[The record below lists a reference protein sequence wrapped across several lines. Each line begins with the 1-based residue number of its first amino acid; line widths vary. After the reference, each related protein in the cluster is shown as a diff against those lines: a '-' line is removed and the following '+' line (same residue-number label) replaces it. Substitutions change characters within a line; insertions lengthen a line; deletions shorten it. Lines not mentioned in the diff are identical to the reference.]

1 MNETLLIKPSICIPI
16 YKSELNKFEII
27 SIKSH
32 IFKLLPFPIKSHEFT
47 RTKAKKPG
55 RAY

>member
-1 MNETLLIKPSICIPI
+1 MRKDLNLKPSVCIPI

-32 IFKLLPFPIKSHEFT
+32 IFKLKAHDIFLLVPKSKI
-47 RTKAKKPG
+47 R
-55 RAY
+55 

>member
-1 MNETLLIKPSICIPI
+1 MRKDQKLKPSVCIPI

-32 IFKLLPFPIKSHEFT
+32 LFKL
-47 RTKAKKPG
+47 KANDFFSS
-55 RAY
+55 

>member
-1 MNETLLIKPSICIPI
+1 MSKVQKLKPSVCIPI

-32 IFKLLPFPIKSHEFT
+32 IFKLKAHDIFLLVPNLKKIDNIKLN
-47 RTKAKKPG
+47 
-55 RAY
+55 